1 MVVVVDIFVKHFSR
15 KMKLSEEAMA
25 ANTCKG
31 FQGQGMVEREPRVK
45 GWVALADR
53 GEMWGKACME

>member
-1 MVVVVDIFVKHFSR
+1 
-15 KMKLSEEAMA
+15 MKLSEEAMA